1 MKEFLKM
8 FVLTLPVYIL
18 LFFLFTRQDKLTP
31 QDVINQ
37 LNQRDSI
44 ISKMIDKQG
53 RLVVEHTNREYSPII
68 LKTSNEPEFVQLR
81 EELSRLGI
89 KMKDLNSSITLV
101 DEKIG
106 SGETKI
112 FKVNDTLDVYSFA
125 DTTKKNL
132 KLKGVINLKNG
143 DMFYDYTYS
152 AKYSILSYDYK
163 KNIFRRPELRLKI
176 VSDDSTSNIKAQTFN
191 VKTPKE
197 IVSIGAGIGASV
209 VYDNGFK
216 VRPAI
221 QIGIFKSIITF
232 RTKN

>member
-209 VYDNGFK
+209 IYDNGFK
-216 VRPAI
+216 IRPAI

-232 RTKN
+232 RKKN

>member
-106 SGETKI
+106 SGETTI
-112 FKVNDTLDVYSFA
+112 FKVNDTLDVYSFY

-232 RTKN
+232 RSKQ

>member
-232 RTKN
+232 RSKN

>member
-106 SGETKI
+106 SGGTKI

-232 RTKN
+232 RSKN